1 MYSSSLAQI
10 WILLIL
16 LHVSCCNSDDRPLVH
31 TKYGPILG
39 KRVRMHQY
47 NPNLQ
52 DVMQFLGIPYAR
64 APVKDLRF
72 RPPEKPEK
80 WKIVRNCTHFAPVC
94 PQPLDLPESQ
104 PVRPS
109 MKRKWKAMKPLLGS
123 MDEDCLYLNV
133 YHPADVDPENIDKKE
148 RYPLAV
154 MVFVHGGDFVHGA
167 GSMYDGSVL
176 ASHGTVVVVT
186 VNYRMGILG
195 YLSTTDNSAVGN
207 YALMDQIAALRWVN
221 DNIANFKGD
230 PTRVTLFGPETGAVN
245 INLLTLAPEAAGL
258 FRRAILQGGSA
269 IASWSL
275 SPDPRRF
282 SNLLAENVSCC
293 RPNTTLG
300 VECLRTI
307 PWRDLLAVE
316 ISSPNPFKSTFGPI
330 IDGDVVPDNPKTLM
344 RGELFRSYDILV
356 GVTEQDGYKYVEDFP
371 GVDEGIDD
379 EGFRLIIGDFVNQVY
394 PYRENE
400 IQDAVAFMYTNWG
413 EENNRTRRDGVVR
426 MFTEHQ
432 VAVPLIILGNLHSN
446 ENYETSTYFYTFNH
460 RPSSSP
466 NPPWVEAAHS
476 EDMPFVF
483 GAPLVGLRIYRDS
496 NYTKSEIM
504 LSAAIMTYW
513 TNFAKSGDPNSP
525 IVQKTRFVHER
536 PNRYEEVEWLSYRA
550 DNDSDF
556 YMYFGMKPR
565 VPKGY
570 RSQRV
575 AFWVEL
581 VPKLLRPKQVRNSE
595 SALVKDANELCELL
609 ETGHNT
615 GGDGDGAGKKPSSWI
630 PMKSHSDTVRTTCM
644 PFIAIP
650 TRDPSAK
657 DISWPGKDI
666 TWVRK
671 KPGNSS
677 ELSIVIA
684 VGTSLFF
691 LNVVV
696 FAVCYHRRNN
706 KPIRYSEEN
715 AQERVRLKVT
725 DVREVI
731 KALELED
738 CTIGPNGE
746 CQLETTELAE
756 CSSKVI

>member
-1 MYSSSLAQI
+1 
-10 WILLIL
+10 
-16 LHVSCCNSDDRPLVH
+16 
-31 TKYGPILG
+31 
-39 KRVRMHQY
+39 
-47 NPNLQ
+47 
-52 DVMQFLGIPYAR
+52 
-64 APVKDLRF
+64 
-72 RPPEKPEK
+72 
-80 WKIVRNCTHFAPVC
+80 
-94 PQPLDLPESQ
+94 
-104 PVRPS
+104 
-109 MKRKWKAMKPLLGS
+109 
-123 MDEDCLYLNV
+123 
-133 YHPADVDPENIDKKE
+133 
-148 RYPLAV
+148 
-154 MVFVHGGDFVHGA
+154 MVFIHGGDFMHGA

-186 VNYRMGILG
+186 INYRIGILG

-207 YALMDQIAALRWVN
+207 FALMDQIAALRWVN

-300 VECLRTI
+300 VECLRNV

-344 RGELFRSYDILV
+344 RGELFRSYDILM

-466 NPPWVEAAHS
+466 YPAWVEAAHS
-476 EDMPFVF
+476 EDLPFVL

-513 TNFAKSGDPNSP
+513 ANFAKSGDPNWP
-525 IVQKTRFVHER
+525 IEQKTRFVHER
-536 PNRYEEVEWLSYRA
+536 PNRYEQVEWLSYRA
-550 DNDSDF
+550 DNDS
-556 YMYFGMKPR
+556 
-565 VPKGY
+565 
-570 RSQRV
+570 QN
-575 AFWVEL
+575 A
-581 VPKLLRPKQVRNSE
+581 
-595 SALVKDANELCELL
+595 
-609 ETGHNT
+609 
-615 GGDGDGAGKKPSSWI
+615 DGEGEGTGKKTSSWI
-630 PMKSHSDTVRTTCM
+630 PVKPDSETVQTTCM

-650 TRDPSAK
+650 TRNPSAS
-657 DISWPGKDI
+657 DMSWSGKDI

-706 KPIRYSEEN
+706 KPIRYSDEN

-738 CTIGPNGE
+738 CSIGPNGD
-746 CQLETTELAE
+746 CQLETTELTE
-756 CSSKVI
+756 CSSKCGTPSREHGQRCNSKDIGKARAVFIMLRKVWASRGIRRATKLRIFNSSGKSVLRYEQMLKRKWSWVGHTLRKANTSITQQALTWNPQGKRKRGRPKNSWRRDTEEEMRSISTSWQDLGKYTTDEYSVRTSSVAYALVGAKGPK